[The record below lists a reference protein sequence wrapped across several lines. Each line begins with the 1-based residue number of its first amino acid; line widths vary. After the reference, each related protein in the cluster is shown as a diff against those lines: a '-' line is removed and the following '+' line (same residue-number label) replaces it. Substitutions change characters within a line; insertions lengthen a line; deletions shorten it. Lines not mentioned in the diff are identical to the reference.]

1 MERYKLLEAV
11 SYEHTILDSLSCM
24 EEFGSGS
31 VSCDTVLEL
40 SEKLEPSIILGFGGI
55 LFESFIMRQAPPR
68 IYAAF
73 LSLYKQN
80 NLLILVNLDL
90 QEKIIKRFAVPFW
103 FYIIQTIASIHRTKN
118 KPLAQFTLNL
128 EFRGL
133 SRFGIEILHACGVA
147 SHPTTHDR
155 KRNERLV
162 AYDEENKRI
171 ALEGKAMIAVDNY
184 SHFYGSATVSLNR
197 TNQLLLAN
205 NTVCGLS
212 EYRQEVDTT
221 FVYTP
226 SGDIRPS
233 VPPHREILATYVD
246 QFMENLAEAI
256 ADTNEK
262 TSSPYLFWEISR
274 VVRENVNTVPL
285 RPNVPHPKDDEPHS
299 RGLKYYRPWFISHF
313 NSASNMGTAKNC

>member
-11 SYEHTILDSLSCM
+11 SYEHTILDSLSSM

-55 LFESFIMRQAPPR
+55 LFESFIMREAPPK

-73 LSLYKQN
+73 LSLYKQKAET
-80 NLLILVNLDL
+80 NLPISVNLDL
-90 QEKIIKRFAVPFW
+90 QEKIIKRFAIPFW

-171 ALEGKAMIAVDNY
+171 VLQGKAMIAVDNY
-184 SHFYGSATVSLNR
+184 SHFYGSATVS
-197 TNQLLLAN
+197 
-205 NTVCGLS
+205 
-212 EYRQEVDTT
+212 
-221 FVYTP
+221 
-226 SGDIRPS
+226 
-233 VPPHREILATYVD
+233 
-246 QFMENLAEAI
+246 
-256 ADTNEK
+256 
-262 TSSPYLFWEISR
+262 
-274 VVRENVNTVPL
+274 
-285 RPNVPHPKDDEPHS
+285 
-299 RGLKYYRPWFISHF
+299 
-313 NSASNMGTAKNC
+313 